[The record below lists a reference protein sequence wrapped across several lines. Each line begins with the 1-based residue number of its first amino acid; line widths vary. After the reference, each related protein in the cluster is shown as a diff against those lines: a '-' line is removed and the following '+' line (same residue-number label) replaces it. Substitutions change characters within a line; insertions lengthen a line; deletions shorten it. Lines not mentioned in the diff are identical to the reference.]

1 MSEWERIPDVVNLGS
16 SFKNRENMEDVGE
29 NVVEILLNGIP
40 ATQFIA
46 FYIAGLVGIVIS
58 FGINVSQSVKNDK
71 ATPNKFVWVKLKFKL
86 IRWLTSLLVL
96 AVGIVFNK
104 EILAAGLESAS
115 PIELT
120 LWASLLV
127 GMGTDQL
134 GKKLSGLKK

>member
-1 MSEWERIPDVVNLGS
+1 
-16 SFKNRENMEDVGE
+16 MEEVGD
-29 NVVEILLNGIP
+29 NVITILLNGIP

-46 FYIAGLVGIVIS
+46 FYIAGLVGVFLS
-58 FGINVSQSVKNDK
+58 FGINVGQAVKRTN
-71 ATPNKFVWVKLKFKL
+71 ATPNTFKWVNLKFKF
-86 IRWLTSLLVL
+86 IRWSTSLLLL

-104 EILAAGLESAS
+104 EILGAGLESAS

-134 GKKLSGLKK
+134 GKKLSSFKK

>member
-1 MSEWERIPDVVNLGS
+1 MEEIGDGVV
-16 SFKNRENMEDVGE
+16 K
-29 NVVEILLNGIP
+29 ILLNGIP
-40 ATQFIA
+40 LHQFIA
-46 FYIAGLVGIVIS
+46 FYIAGLVGVFIS
-58 FGINVSQSVKNDK
+58 FGINVGQAVQKNTT
-71 ATPNKFVWVKLKFKL
+71 APNTFKWAKLKFKVV
-86 IRWLTSLLVL
+86 RWVTSILLL

-104 EILAAGLESAS
+104 EILAVGLESAS

>member
-1 MSEWERIPDVVNLGS
+1 MEEDVV
-16 SFKNRENMEDVGE
+16 K
-29 NVVEILLNGIP
+29 ILLNGIP
-40 ATQFIA
+40 LNTFIA
-46 FYIAGLVGIVIS
+46 FYIAGLVGTFIS
-58 FGINVSQSVKNDK
+58 FGINVGQAVKK
-71 ATPNKFVWVKLKFKL
+71 STTTPNTFKWVNVKFKL
-86 IRWLTSLLVL
+86 IRWVTSLLLL

-104 EILAAGLESAS
+104 EILGAGLESAS

>member
-1 MSEWERIPDVVNLGS
+1 
-16 SFKNRENMEDVGE
+16 MEDVG
-29 NVVEILLNGIP
+29 NEIVSTLLNGIP
-40 ATQFIA
+40 IHQFIA

-58 FGINVSQSVKNDK
+58 FGINVSHSVKNDV
-71 ATPNKFVWVKLKFKL
+71 ATPNKFQWKKLKFKL
-86 IRWLTSLLVL
+86 IRWLTSFLLL

-104 EILAAGLESAS
+104 EILAAGLESAT

>member
-1 MSEWERIPDVVNLGS
+1 
-16 SFKNRENMEDVGE
+16 MEDISGDVAK
-29 NVVEILLNGIP
+29 ILLNGMP
-40 ATQFIA
+40 LSTFIA
-46 FYIAGLVGIVIS
+46 FYIAGLVGVIIS
-58 FGINVSQSVKNDK
+58 FGINVHQAVKKDN
-71 ATPNKFVWVKLKFKL
+71 ATHQKFKWVDLKFKA
-86 IRWLTSLLVL
+86 IRWATSILLL